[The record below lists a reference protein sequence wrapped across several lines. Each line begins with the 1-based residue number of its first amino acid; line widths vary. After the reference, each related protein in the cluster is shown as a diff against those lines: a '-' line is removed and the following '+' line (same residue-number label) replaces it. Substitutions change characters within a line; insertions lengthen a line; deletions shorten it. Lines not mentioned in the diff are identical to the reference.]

1 MQDALLYLFGVL
13 IIFVGLALSIALHEV
28 GHLLPA
34 KLFRVKVTQF
44 MVGFGKT
51 LWSRKKGETEYGFK
65 LIPLGGYVS
74 MIGMY
79 PPKHPGEV
87 SREST
92 TGFFQE
98 VVGEARKASAETIT
112 VGDDDRAFYRL
123 AEWKKV
129 IIMLG
134 GPLMNLVLAIV
145 FYAILVA
152 GFGVPQATTTVG
164 QVNECLVSANAQAT
178 ECTSDMPEAPA
189 AAAGL
194 LPGDTVVAID
204 GEAMTEWDRVREIV
218 AANPEQPLNFEIER
232 EGKTQ
237 TLQLTPAVNER
248 ARADASG
255 AKIVGPDGEVEV
267 ESVGMM
273 GVVPTMELER
283 QPVTAAPALV
293 FDNIRAVG
301 DVIIHMPQRLVDV
314 WQAAFGSEERA
325 LNGPVSVVG
334 VGRIAGDL
342 VSNDATPV
350 VDKAQ
355 AMVGL
360 LASLNV
366 ALFVFNLI
374 PLTPLDGGHIA
385 GAVYEGAKR
394 RLWKLFGKGDPGPV
408 DTAKMVP
415 VTLVVATLLLG
426 MTLLLIY
433 ADIVKPMSL
442 S

>member
-1 MQDALLYLFGVL
+1 MVDVLLYLLGVL
-13 IIFVGLALSIALHEV
+13 IVFVGLAISIGLHEV

-51 LWSRKKGETEYGFK
+51 VFSRTRGETEYGFK

-79 PPKHPGEV
+79 PPKHAGEAA
-87 SREST
+87 RESS

-98 VVGEARKASAETIT
+98 MVGEAREASTQTIT
-112 VGDDDRAFYRL
+112 EGDEHRAFYRL
-123 AEWKKV
+123 AEWKKI

-152 GFGVPQATTTVG
+152 GFGLPQTSTTVS
-164 QVNECLVSANAQAT
+164 QVSECLVPANSEIT
-178 ECTSDMPEAPA
+178 ECSADLPLAPA

-194 LPGDTVVAID
+194 TPGDTIVAIS
-204 GEAMTEWDRVREIV
+204 GTPITEWSQVRDIV
-218 AANPEQPLNFEIER
+218 GANPEVPLRFDIER
-232 EGKTQ
+232 AGAAM
-237 TLQLTPAVNER
+237 TLSLTPATNER
-248 ARADASG
+248 AVADEQGNAVRAE
-255 AKIVGPDGEVEV
+255 DGSLVVE
-267 ESVGMM
+267 EVGMM
-273 GVVPTMELER
+273 GVIPTAELVK
-283 QPVTAAPALV
+283 QPITSAPGLV
-293 FDNIRAVG
+293 VDNVVAVAKIVVNLP
-301 DVIIHMPQRLVDV
+301 DRLVAV
-314 WQAAFGSEERA
+314 WNAAFGAEERQA
-325 LNGPVSVVG
+325 DGPISVVG
-334 VGRIAGDL
+334 VGRIAGEL
-342 VSNDATPV
+342 VSSDSAAV
-350 VDKAQ
+350 VDKVQ
-355 AMVGL
+355 SMIGL

-385 GAVYEGAKR
+385 GALYEGAKR
-394 RLWKLFGKGDPGPV
+394 RIWKMLGKGDPGPV

-415 VTLVVATLLLG
+415 VTLVVATLLIG

-433 ADIVKPMSL
+433 ADIVKPISL
-442 S
+442 G

>member
-1 MQDALLYLFGVL
+1 
-13 IIFVGLALSIALHEV
+13 
-28 GHLLPA
+28 
-34 KLFRVKVTQF
+34 
-44 MVGFGKT
+44 
-51 LWSRKKGETEYGFK
+51 
-65 LIPLGGYVS
+65 
-74 MIGMY
+74 
-79 PPKHPGEV
+79 
-87 SREST
+87 
-92 TGFFQE
+92 
-98 VVGEARKASAETIT
+98 
-112 VGDDDRAFYRL
+112 
-123 AEWKKV
+123 KKV

-293 FDNIRAVG
+293 IDNIRAVG